1 MKRLENLKNKKGF
14 TLIELIVVI
23 AILGILMLIL
33 VPSFLGYADDAKL
46 QVAKANTRTVW
57 TAAKAAESKT
67 EYDDTMTVA
76 ACSAV
81 ANTGKEKAFCDEIGS
96 KLGTSFKGTYIVETD
111 EAKKNVTKVKYTTNG
126 KTCTYDSTVT
136 GTTDPISC

>member
-1 MKRLENLKNKKGF
+1 MKRLEYLKNKKGF

-57 TAAKAAESKT
+57 TAAKAAESKS
-67 EYDDTMTVA
+67 EYTAGMLLTDCPSDP
-76 ACSAV
+76 
-81 ANTGKEKAFCDEIGS
+81 ANSDFCKEIKN
-96 KLGTSFKGTYIVETD
+96 KLGTSFTGTYVVILD
-111 EAKKNVTKVKYTTNG
+111 EQDSKDFVSKVQYTTNG
-126 KTCTYDSTVT
+126 KTCIYDSSKTIEKEILKC
-136 GTTDPISC
+136 D

>member
-33 VPSFLGYADDAKL
+33 VPSFLGYADDAKE

-57 TAAKAAESKT
+57 TSAKAAESKS
-67 EYDDTMTVA
+67 EYT
-76 ACSAV
+76 
-81 ANTGKEKAFCDEIGS
+81 TGMSVTLCPKVDSKFCDEIKN
-96 KLGTSFKGTYIVETD
+96 KLGTSFTGTYSVILDAGNKKVE
-111 EAKKNVTKVKYTTNG
+111 KVEYTTNG
-126 KTCTYDSTVT
+126 KTCNYDSSQ
-136 GTTDPISC
+136 TDEEKILSCK